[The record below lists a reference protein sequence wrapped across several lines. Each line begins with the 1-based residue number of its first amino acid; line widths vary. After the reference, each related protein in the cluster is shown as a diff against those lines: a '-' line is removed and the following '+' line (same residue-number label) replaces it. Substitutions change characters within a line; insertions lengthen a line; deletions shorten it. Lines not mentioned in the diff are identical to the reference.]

1 MDGDLFETWFRIA
14 DEDRDNAIAG
24 AEAVKFFQRSNLS
37 QETLFKVLT
46 LSIAITLI
54 SDLIGL
60 AAKGTM

>member
-37 QETLFKVLT
+37 QETLFKVLN
-46 LSIAITLI
+46 LSITINLI
-54 SDLIGL
+54 SDLVDL
-60 AAKGTM
+60 PAKGAM